1 VGGGS
6 KVGRGGRRSFALFLV
21 EGVYVCVPS
30 IVNTK
35 NKRDPECLDT
45 QKNAVLNA
53 GIPESAHIVPSS
65 FFLLLVVID

>member
-1 VGGGS
+1 M
-6 KVGRGGRRSFALFLV
+6 GRGGKSPSFALFLV

-35 NKRDPECLDT
+35 NKKKNPECLET
-45 QKNAVLNA
+45 KKKNAVLNA